1 MKRFI
6 LSILT
11 FLVAFF
17 VVQTLA
23 DSWSIPQEMSGLD
36 LFQTD
41 LELQALELQT
51 GTNDAALKSL
61 LLGGEGTQKATER
74 ALKNYQ
80 EARKNNLRV
89 IATLADRTDR
99 RDPAIANAIQQ
110 KLRNIQD
117 RNQQLDL
124 RIGILQTQ
132 LGQRTEAIA
141 TWETV
146 TACQGDTISICV
158 EATPT
163 RWTMTARILQGLWS
177 EPTAIFPDAEAQIR
191 QTLDGWFRDR
201 ALEQLYQ
208 SQQRQESILELR
220 DREQIAA
227 VEAVSRLAIASSILI
242 IGGIL
247 GIIVWLFLGVQRLFF
262 ADKSPF
268 SPKSPPQAWT
278 VTWPSE
284 TTWEVMILW
293 STGFIAISKIL
304 LPLTL
309 QQLGIIPNESWSYR
323 DQALA
328 VLLPYVI
335 YMAPMLPILAV
346 SLKPFAPLAKPWFQ
360 IKFWPLTWLRDAI
373 LGYLAAVPLVFLVSL
388 LSRQLLQGNGGGNPL
403 LPILV
408 ESQDSIAKLIL
419 WSTVAIAAPFF
430 EEILFRG
437 FLMPSLTKIVP
448 FWSAIAISGFL
459 FAVAHLNLAD
469 LMPLTVLGTILGFV
483 YARSGNLLAPMFLHA
498 LWNSGSF
505 LALVALGGK

>member
-11 FLVAFF
+11 FLIAIF
-17 VVQTLA
+17 VVETLA
-23 DSWSIPQEMSGLD
+23 NSWSLPQEMSGLD

-41 LELQALELQT
+41 LELQALELQP
-51 GTNDAALKSL
+51 GKSDAALKSVI
-61 LLGGEGTQKATER
+61 LGGEGTEKATER
-74 ALKNYQ
+74 ALKSYQ
-80 EARKNNLRV
+80 EARKTNLRA
-89 IATLADRTDR
+89 IAALADRNDR
-99 RDPAIANAIQQ
+99 SNPEMARAVQQ
-110 KLRNIQD
+110 KRQDIQD

-132 LGQRTEAIA
+132 LGRRADAIA
-141 TWETV
+141 TWEMV

-177 EPTAIFPDAEAQIR
+177 EPTAIFPDAESHIR

-201 ALEQLYQ
+201 ALEQLYKL
-208 SQQRQESILELR
+208 QQRPESVLELR

-227 VEAVSRLAIASSILI
+227 VEAVSRLAIAGSILI

-262 ADKSPF
+262 ADRSPF
-268 SPKSPPQAWT
+268 SPKSPPKEWT
-278 VTWPSE
+278 VTWPAE
-284 TTWEVMILW
+284 ITWEVTILW
-293 STGFIAISKIL
+293 ATGFIAISKFL
-304 LPLTL
+304 LPLTV
-309 QQLGIIPNESWSYR
+309 QQLGIIPDRSWSYR
-323 DQALA
+323 DQSLM

-335 YMAPMLPILAV
+335 YMAPMLPILSF

-360 IKFWPLTWLRDAI
+360 IQIWPLTWLRDGI
-373 LGYLAAVPLVFLVSL
+373 LGYLAAVPLVYLVSFV
-388 LSRQLLQGNGGGNPL
+388 SRQLLQGNGGGNPL

-408 ESQDSIAKLIL
+408 ESQDSLAKFIL
-419 WSTVAIAAPFF
+419 WSTLAIAAPFF
-430 EEILFRG
+430 EETLFRG
-437 FLMPSLTKIVP
+437 FLLPSLTKIVP
-448 FWSAIAISGFL
+448 FWSALAISGFL

-469 LMPLTVLGTILGFV
+469 LIPLTVLGMVLGFA
-483 YARSGNLLAPMFLHA
+483 YMRSGNLLTPMLLHS

-505 LALVALGGK
+505 LALVALGGN